1 VPTTAAQ
8 RRGERATH
16 RLDAEKVWVMREPGG
31 TEDSHESSMTSLA
44 AAQDPDPSSSRPSL
58 GMTSTRRPPGAQG
71 LSLDLVL
78 GDRHDS
84 RGFPAPLR
92 PPAD

>member
-31 TEDSHESSMTSLA
+31 TEDSHESSMTSIA
-44 AAQDPDPSSSRPSL
+44 AAQDPDPSSSRLSL
-58 GMTSTRRPPGAQG
+58 GITSSAWTSSSATVATAEGSQLPSGRPPT
-71 LSLDLVL
+71 DLGS
-78 GDRHDS
+78 GD
-84 RGFPAPLR
+84 
-92 PPAD
+92 